1 MIRRVMAFLAVLGYV
16 AGQLAAAPHAH
27 GSVSGRHDARPHIHL
42 SLFGRNHHHHRHD
55 CCDARSDLTGARTG
69 QGDHDD
75 DAVYLQVVVSGA
87 PQASFNQVKLWGWST
102 LVSWLPPATASAS
115 HAFALFSESCE
126 PCPNST
132 GEHCALFLTLQTL
145 RI

>member
-55 CCDARSDLTGARTG
+55 CCYARSDLTGARSS
-69 QGDHDD
+69 QSDHDD

-87 PQASFNQVKLWGWST
+87 PQASFSQVKLWEWST
-102 LVSWLPPATASAS
+102 LVSWLPPVTASAS
-115 HAFALFSESCE
+115 RAFALFSERCE